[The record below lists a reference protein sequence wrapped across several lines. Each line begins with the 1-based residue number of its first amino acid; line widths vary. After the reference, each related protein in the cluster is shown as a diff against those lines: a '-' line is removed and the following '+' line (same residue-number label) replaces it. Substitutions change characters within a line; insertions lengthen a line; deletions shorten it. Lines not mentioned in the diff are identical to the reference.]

1 MELLIFLLFI
11 FVLLYSGYIWLL
23 IIGLFKVKIR
33 KTSDSVPKI
42 KFSIIIPFRN
52 EEHNLPRLLESIRQI
67 KYPTEFFEII
77 LVDDF
82 STDKS
87 ASTIT
92 NWRMQNG
99 LFHTTVIENVLRS
112 GSPKKD
118 AINRAIPI
126 VTNEWVLTTDADC
139 ILPPNILQ
147 SLSTYIA
154 QNAVEMIVGPVKY
167 DGKNSLLH
175 HFQRLDM
182 ISLQGATIGS
192 FGIKKPFMCNG
203 ANFSYSKKFFTD
215 LGGFDGNLNVASGD
229 DVLLLQKAIQRSPS
243 KVGYNKSLD
252 AIVTTKPVDSWLKL
266 INQRTRWAAKTKV
279 YNSVF
284 GEDLAFAVFLGN
296 FSIVIAVILHIFKV
310 LSIENLI
317 LLGGIKLVPDLILLF
332 KSNAF
337 LNRRFIFPF
346 FAAILYPF
354 FTVFIAFNTIFGTYN
369 WKGRTFK
376 M

>member
-1 MELLIFLLFI
+1 MELLIILLFI

-23 IIGLFKVKIR
+23 IIGLFKVKSR
-33 KTSDSVPKI
+33 KTNESVPKI
-42 KFSIIIPFRN
+42 TFSIIVPFRN
-52 EEHNLPRLLESIRQI
+52 EEHNLPRLLESFRKI
-67 KYPTEFFEII
+67 KYPTELFEII
-77 LVDDF
+77 LIDDF

-87 ASTIT
+87 VSIIT

-99 LFHTTVIENVLRS
+99 LFHTTVIENLLRS

-154 QNAVEMIVGPVKY
+154 QNEVEMIVGPVIY
-167 DGKNSLLH
+167 DGNNSLLH

-182 ISLQGATIGS
+182 VSLQGATIGS

-229 DVLLLQKAIQRSPS
+229 DVLLLQKAIQRNPS
-243 KVGYNKSLD
+243 KVGYNKSVD
-252 AIVTTKPVDSWLKL
+252 AIVTTKAVDSWLQL
-266 INQRTRWAAKTKV
+266 INQRTRWAAKAKV
-279 YNSVF
+279 YNAVF

-296 FSIVIAVILHIFKV
+296 FSIVIAVMLSVFKV
-310 LSIENLI
+310 LSIESLI
-317 LLGGIKLVPDLILLF
+317 LLGGIKLVPDFILLF

-354 FTVFIAFNTIFGTYN
+354 LTVLIAFNTIFGTYN